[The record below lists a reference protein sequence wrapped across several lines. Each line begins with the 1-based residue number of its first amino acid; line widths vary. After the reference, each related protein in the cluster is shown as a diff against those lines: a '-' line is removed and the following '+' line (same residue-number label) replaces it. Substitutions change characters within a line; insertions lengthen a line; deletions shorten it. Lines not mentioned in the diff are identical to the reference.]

1 MSIEQTDVVDIVS
14 TDRTTGHV
22 VLTISDHLDWS
33 DSTAHQRLLQNKL
46 NRYLA
51 FVESGEIL
59 QSYPDAKD
67 RPIAFKVVFQ
77 FPPDEAGQAFLGK
90 VRPII
95 ESAGFSL
102 RDEVFTGARFN

>member
-1 MSIEQTDVVDIVS
+1 MSIEQTDVIDIIS
-14 TDRTTGHV
+14 TDRVTGHV

-33 DSTAHQRLLQNKL
+33 SGAAHQALLQAKL

-59 QSYPDAKD
+59 ESYPDAKD
-67 RPIAFKVVFQ
+67 RPVEFKVVFQ
-77 FPPDEAGQAFLGK
+77 FAPDAGGQAFLAK
-90 VRPII
+90 VRPVV
-95 ESAGFSL
+95 ESAGFRL